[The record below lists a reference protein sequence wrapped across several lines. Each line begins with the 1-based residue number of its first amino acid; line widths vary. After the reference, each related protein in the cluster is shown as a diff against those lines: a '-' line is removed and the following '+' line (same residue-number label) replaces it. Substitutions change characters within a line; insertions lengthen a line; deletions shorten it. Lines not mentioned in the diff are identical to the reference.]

1 MTVCD
6 VVQSAL
12 AILLNSWARYQPE
25 FCDGY
30 DACVAYA
37 AVFCRMLPYADVC

>member
-6 VVQSAL
+6 EEQSSL
-12 AILLNSWARYQPE
+12 AILLKSWARYQPE

-30 DACVAYA
+30 DACVAY
-37 AVFCRMLPYADVC
+37 VDVC